1 MTATATATAVN
12 FESPYYLYELNEMW
26 NMIRETNECTKV
38 HKLWFGLHKEIQHDL
53 WWDKLNPDVSSLWTA
68 IAGAEIIEI
77 AQSIMGGGPEQ
88 KSKWKETPP
97 VIRSAAMTPDGDCRC
112 K

>member
-1 MTATATATAVN
+1 
-12 FESPYYLYELNEMW
+12 
-26 NMIRETNECTKV
+26 MIRETNECTKV